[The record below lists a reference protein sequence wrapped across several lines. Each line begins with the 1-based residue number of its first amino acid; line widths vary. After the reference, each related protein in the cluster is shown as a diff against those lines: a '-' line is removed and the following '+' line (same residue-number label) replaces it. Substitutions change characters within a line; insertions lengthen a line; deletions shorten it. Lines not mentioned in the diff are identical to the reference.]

1 MEAQDL
7 KYYEEKI
14 LSLTPE
20 ERKKREMYL
29 KKLANGEIQGPET
42 NYSFF
47 DQQWLKNYTDEAITS
62 DYSRSTM
69 YDFLYENNKEY
80 LEENALSYFGK
91 KTTFKELFEKIDI
104 YAQALL
110 SSGIKSGDT
119 VAICAPTTPEAVY
132 LFYAI
137 NKIGAVANLIDIR
150 KNQKEIEYCLNLCDT
165 KAVFVYDGAVELINK
180 IVKNTKVENVIAV
193 SATNSLPKIIQ
204 FISDPKLYMSNIKKR
219 KNKNRNYL
227 ELNEFLNK
235 RNEKIEVIKSEYEK
249 NKPAFVVYTSG
260 TTGLPK
266 AVVLTS
272 DVANQKVHQY
282 MTNGMIYNRQDTYL
296 NVMPLFLAF
305 GTIVGMHL
313 PLSMGM
319 TDDLIPKYEME
330 ETLKIINKS
339 KPQHLAVTPAAY
351 IELINS
357 KGFNKADFSNV
368 YTWGCGGD
376 GMNASEEDII
386 NEKLAEQ
393 GSTQKV
399 SNGYGASEIGAPFAT
414 QKEGVTKPGTVG
426 NPLPGNNVMILDHET
441 GEMLPNN
448 VIGDVCMI
456 VDAPMIEYKGNK
468 ELTDETKIDLGNGNY
483 GIMLKDAGYVDSD
496 GNLIIKGRY
505 KDTVQDEMGNYIWPV
520 DVENFIM
527 STRMVQN
534 CAAVSIEDQ
543 TNALNMF
550 IVLNEGVNNE
560 EFETEINKILNE
572 NNFNNFEYNIIY
584 LEKMLMNSN
593 GKIDRKKLREM
604 YSDNSRNRSM

>member
-1 MEAQDL
+1 MESQDL

-20 ERKKREMYL
+20 ERKQRELYL

-47 DQQWLKNYTDEAITS
+47 DQQWLKNYTDDAIMS
-62 DYSRSTM
+62 EYPRKTM
-69 YDFLYENNKEY
+69 YDFLYESNKEHLNEY
-80 LEENALSYFGK
+80 ALRYFGK
-91 KTTFKELFEKIDI
+91 KFTFGELFENIDI
-104 YAQALL
+104 YAQSLL
-110 SSGIKSGDT
+110 SSGIKEGDT
-119 VAICAPTTPEAVY
+119 IAICAPTTPEAVY

-137 NKIGAVANLIDIR
+137 NKIGAVANLIDLR
-150 KNQKEIEYCLNLCDT
+150 KDLKEIEYCLNLCDT
-165 KAVFVYDGAVELINK
+165 KALFVYDGALEKLNK
-180 IVKNTKVENVIAV
+180 IVGNTKIESVITV
-193 SATNSLPKIIQ
+193 SATNSLPKPIQ
-204 FISDPKLYMSNIKKR
+204 FVSNPKQYISNIRKR
-219 KNKNRNYL
+219 KNKNRNFL
-227 ELNEFLNK
+227 ELNEFLQK
-235 RNEKIEVIKSEYEK
+235 RDKNIEIPKADYEK
-249 NKPAFVVYTSG
+249 DKPAFIVYTSG

-272 DVANQKVHQY
+272 DVANQKVNQY

-313 PLSMGM
+313 PLTMGM
-319 TDDLIPKYEME
+319 MDDLIPSYDMNK
-330 ETLKIINKS
+330 TLEIINKS

-357 KGFNKADFSNV
+357 KGFNKSDFSNV

-376 GMNASEEDII
+376 GMNAAEEEII

-414 QKEGVTKPGTVG
+414 QKVGVTKPGTVG
-426 NPLPGNNVMILDHET
+426 NPLPGNNVIILDHET

-456 VDAPMIEYKGNK
+456 VDSPMVEYKGNK

-483 GIMLKDAGYVDSD
+483 GIMLKDAGYVDSE
-496 GNLIIKGRY
+496 GNLVIKGRY
-505 KDTVQDEMGNYIWPV
+505 KDTIQDPNGNYIWPV
-520 DVENFIM
+520 DVENYIM

-534 CAAVSIEDQ
+534 CAAVSIENQ

-550 IVLNEGVNNE
+550 VVLNPGVDKE
-560 EFETEINKILNE
+560 IFESTLNSILHD
-572 NNFNNFEYNIIY
+572 NNFNSFEYNIVY
-584 LEKMLMNSN
+584 LEEMLMNSN
-593 GKIDRKKLREM
+593 GKIDRKKLRET
-604 YSDNSRNRSM
+604 YSNDTLNRSL